1 MNTIFLE
8 TMPGGL
14 LPTDPAIRLTINDS
28 LGSRSSTLQ
37 NQNIPG
43 GDELLG
49 LNFFTNGFSV
59 FTVGAL
65 LQDPD
70 GVNSAVVTVTQL
82 QVLENECYEV
92 TWAKGANPPID
103 WTYAADP
110 LGTTANDPGAFYYNI
125 TLRSQRF
132 SQFVPSQLA
141 GDSTPVYVQTFL
153 KTDTIPIDSSTTPC
167 CVSEDSLIKTQRGWI
182 EAGEIKS
189 GDRVFTGPTDSIV
202 VHRNIRFMVPS
213 VEFIHLP
220 GQPKNLLIKANHP
233 IFEDGQ
239 EILASQSKD
248 CQRIKLSKPKKICT
262 LITAKREFVDMSGI
276 QVATWSEA
284 AFRNFIEHDKN
295 GQNLR
300 FESF

>member
-8 TMPGGL
+8 TMPAGIAPL
-14 LPTDPAIRLTINDS
+14 DPAIRLTITDS
-28 LGSRSSTLQ
+28 LSTRSSTLT
-37 NQNIPG
+37 NQNVSG
-43 GDELLG
+43 GYELLG
-49 LNFFTNGFSV
+49 LNFFTNGFGT

-65 LQDPD
+65 MQDPD
-70 GVNSAVVTVTQL
+70 GLNSAIGTFTQL

-110 LGTTANDPGAFYYNI
+110 LGSTANDPGAFYYRV
-125 TLRSQRF
+125 TLRSHRL
-132 SQFVPSQLA
+132 SQFVPSLLA
-141 GDSTPVYVQTFL
+141 GDQTPVYVQTFL
-153 KTDTIPIDSSTTPC
+153 QTDTVPIDSSTTPC

-202 VHRNIRFMVPS
+202 VHKNIRFMIPS
-213 VEFIHLP
+213 VDFIELP

-239 EILASQSKD
+239 EILASNSKD
-248 CQRIKLSKPKKICT
+248 CQIVKLSKPKKICT
-262 LITAKREFVDMSGI
+262 LITEKREFVDMSGI
-276 QVATWSEA
+276 QVATWSES